1 MSTTS
6 TVRKAL
12 NRIYRFDDEMPFLQR
27 KLEELWLTVVV
38 ALLFLAAIVS
48 VLMGPA
54 LLGTCRTSR
63 RLSANVWRWRWCS
76 SRVSLIYWQ
85 APSQPHDFEFATPGA
100 LFFAIAW
107 LLFSLAFAGYI
118 SQVGT
123 LNHVYGSLGAII
135 ALLFWLYGTAL
146 ALLVGAELNAAV
158 AKRLD
163 PQTRANTVASGE
175 KRDVNL

>member
-1 MSTTS
+1 MLI
-6 TVRKAL
+6 A
-12 NRIYRFDDEMPFLQR
+12 
-27 KLEELWLTVVV
+27 
-38 ALLFLAAIVS
+38 
-48 VLMGPA
+48 
-54 LLGTCRTSR
+54 
-63 RLSANVWRWRWCS
+63 
-76 SRVSLIYWQ
+76 VSLIYWQ
-85 APSQPHDFEFATPGA
+85 APSQPHDFQFATPGA

-163 PQTRANTVASGE
+163 PQTQANTNEDVAG
-175 KRDVNL
+175 KTDVNR